1 MALLFMLQ
9 DTLADAEDKTLRKTA
24 MVERFNNTLG
34 SMDAE
39 ELVDTMSNT
48 LTKAVVLFKALADT
62 LA

>member
-1 MALLFMLQ
+1 MLQ
-9 DTLADAEDKTLRKTA
+9 DTLADAEAKTLRKPA

>member
-1 MALLFMLQ
+1 MPRTRHFA
-9 DTLADAEDKTLRKTA
+9 KR
-24 MVERFNNTLG
+24 RFNNTLG

-48 LTKAVVLFKALADT
+48 LTKAVVLFKALANT

>member
-1 MALLFMLQ
+1 MLQ
-9 DTLADAEDKTLRKTA
+9 DTLADSEDKTLRKTA

-48 LTKAVVLFKALADT
+48 LTKAVVLLKALGNT

>member
-1 MALLFMLQ
+1 MGLLFMLQ
-9 DTLADAEDKTLRKTA
+9 DTLADAEAKTLWKTA

-48 LTKAVVLFKALADT
+48 LTKAVVLFRALADT